1 MEWKKNKALSYF
13 IRSCRKKE
21 LKKAKGN
28 ILECESYLEQVKSVF
43 EQVQGINLSES
54 VSTLLT
60 HIDNFNNT
68 LNGKDTFNMDNI
80 KE

>member
-1 MEWKKNKALSYF
+1 M
-13 IRSCRKKE
+13 
-21 LKKAKGN
+21 
-28 ILECESYLEQVKSVF
+28 F

-54 VSTLLT
+54 VSASLT

-80 KE
+80 KDELKNDF